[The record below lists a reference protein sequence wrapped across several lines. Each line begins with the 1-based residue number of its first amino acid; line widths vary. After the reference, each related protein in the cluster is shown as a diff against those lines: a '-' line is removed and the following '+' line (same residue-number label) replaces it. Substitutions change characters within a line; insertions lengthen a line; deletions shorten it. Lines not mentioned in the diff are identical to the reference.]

1 MLYDKSGSYTPD
13 FAAEIDTEQEIIAD
27 EIGVSMRQ
35 AALIIRFRDNAV
47 RRGQAEMLADV
58 VGVLIRAKNLPAMVH
73 ALAIAFGLNEL
84 NSAHSQSE
92 IAKKIGCTR
101 ALISHYVVGW
111 RDVLAGNAA
120 AFDCLKFR
128 KHDSTRETYGTNTAA
143 TATRTGKNTSTL
155 ISTKQKIRNRK
166 QQ

>member
-27 EIGVSMRQ
+27 EIGVSLKQ
-35 AALIIRFRDNAV
+35 ATLIIKLRDNAV
-47 RRGQAEMLADV
+47 RREQAEMLANV
-58 VGVLIRAKNLPAMVH
+58 VGLLIRAKNLPAMVH
-73 ALAIAFGLNEL
+73 ALGIAFGLNEL
-84 NSAHSQSE
+84 NGAHSQSE
-92 IAKKIGCTR
+92 IAKSIGCTR

-111 RDVLAGNAA
+111 RDVLAGNVA

-128 KHDSTRETYGTNTAA
+128 KHNTTRETYKEKA
-143 TATRTGKNTSTL
+143 TSSL
-155 ISTKQKIRNRK
+155 LSTKQKIRNRK